1 MIELKNISR
10 IYHNKNGDFIALEN
24 ISYNFN
30 NNGMYGILGPSGA
43 GKSTLIG
50 IMGLIDF
57 PTFGEVYIDN
67 QLINK
72 DNFVK
77 IRKDYLS
84 FIFQENNLIN
94 NYSVIDNLHLISND
108 DTKINELLEMVKL
121 TDTKNAYISELS
133 GGEIQRIAFIRTILE
148 DKPILLCDE
157 PTGSLD
163 SNNRTLLMNLLKN
176 ISKNKLVI
184 IVSHN
189 QEQTKYYSDVII
201 EIDNHSFKNITGHPI
216 QNSKLNTNLI
226 TKPLNKSIIIKNEL
240 KYKPLKNIL
249 HLFLF
254 LLIGILITISSNA
267 VYYNE
272 RDGAKFNSVK
282 NDVIEVY
289 KEIKNNNQI
298 FNISSGKKINE
309 LIKKQIPVSNRQ
321 EAFFANDISFVFND
335 TKDLKNNEII
345 LTNDYSY
352 YIGSEKKIFQIGDT
366 LSFSPDLN
374 YIVKGYTTDRCNYI
388 NSSSKEKFYEFKRKY
403 IQFTL
408 PLKNDNGSI
417 HLSNDGS
424 LFSLSSSNLK
434 YLRPS
439 SDINIVLQENEVIY
453 NSEFGEN
460 YKIPDLN
467 KADQNGYLT
476 DSFINL
482 SDYYN
487 DTINIL
493 NINHSFGNQNPNM
506 NNYDKHCFYVSSE
519 VYQRIQKTIDQMDLT
534 QYVFYNDKDIVI
546 DFIYD
551 NDLDVKSNFYK
562 DKAQS
567 RLYNYVNNSGNNSG
581 LHFITIIFKILY
593 VILNIVLIFVAAYLI
608 RNKVRTRKNIIG
620 LLDLR
625 GIKRLISTIIVNIDT
640 ILILTINFLICFG
653 LSFVDEIIYVI
664 NSLLNNTGINM
675 NYFYPSLVDTSTIII
690 TMTLIIIA
698 SVLIGTLLIRKTTT
712 KEIFKIKE

>member
-57 PTFGEVYIDN
+57 PTSGEVYIDN

-163 SNNRTLLMNLLKN
+163 SNNRALLMNLLKN

-309 LIKKQIPVSNRQ
+309 LIKKQIPASNRQ

-408 PLKNDNGSI
+408 PSKKDDGSI
-417 HLSNDGS
+417 LLSNDGS
-424 LFSLSSSNLK
+424 LFSLSSSKLK

-487 DTINIL
+487 NTINIL
-493 NINHSFGNQNPNM
+493 NINHSFGNQKPNM

-519 VYQRIQKTIDQMDLT
+519 VYQRIQKTIDQMDLN
-534 QYVFYNDKDIVI
+534 QYVFYNDKNIVI

-562 DKAQS
+562 DKTQS

-653 LSFVDEIIYVI
+653 LSFVDEIIYGI